1 MQINQLSGRAMN
13 RKNFEQNPKLLPP
26 KKDEPALH
34 CAARLGNHDRIRQ
47 LINEG
52 NDINLLFDMALDP
65 GGREAMATP
74 LMVAAGSGYGASVE
88 TMRLLLD
95 LGADPTLKYKWGSIG
110 RFATAGLGWN
120 YLPGGDA
127 ARLRLCLELG
137 CDPNETDRRGVTLVA
152 DAAGTGDVERVRVLL
167 DAGASPNGDRTI
179 VPSSFEPTPNSPF
192 DDTAPYSFRIPL
204 HSAVEADDIES
215 VRLLL
220 AAGADLHALDH
231 GGQTALFG
239 ARSTEVVQV
248 LTDAGLNI
256 EAHDFLGWSPLLA
269 AVMDG
274 SLEGVKA
281 LLSVGADVNATHDRG
296 FTVFMS
302 AVGAM
307 ERNLEII
314 NTLLEAGADP
324 HAITELGWNAFHA
337 AVDVGG
343 AEASSEESVRSTLGR
358 LKELGVN
365 INHKNAQGITPIE
378 MAWGIEVDV
387 LFELGAKRL

>member
-1 MQINQLSGRAMN
+1 
-13 RKNFEQNPKLLPP
+13 
-26 KKDEPALH
+26 
-34 CAARLGNHDRIRQ
+34 
-47 LINEG
+47 
-52 NDINLLFDMALDP
+52 
-65 GGREAMATP
+65 
-74 LMVAAGSGYGASVE
+74 
-88 TMRLLLD
+88 MRLLLD
-95 LGADPTLKYKWGSIG
+95 LGADPTLKYKWGSIA
-110 RFATAGLGWN
+110 RFAAAGLGWN

-127 ARLRLCLELG
+127 ARLRLCLELR

-152 DAAGTGDVERVRVLL
+152 DAARTGDVERVRVLL

-179 VPSSFEPTPNSPF
+179 IPSSFEPTPDSPF
-192 DDTAPYSFRIPL
+192 DDTAPSSFRIPL
-204 HSAVEADDIES
+204 HNAVEADDLES

-231 GGQTALFG
+231 GGGTALFG
-239 ARSTEVVQV
+239 ARSTEVAHV

-256 EAHDFLGWSPLLA
+256 DAHDSLGWSPLLA
-269 AVMDG
+269 AVMNG

-307 ERNLEII
+307 ERNMEII
-314 NTLLEAGADP
+314 NTVLETGADP

-337 AVDVGG
+337 AVDVSG
-343 AEASSEESVRSTLGR
+343 AEANSEESVRSILGR

-365 INHKNAQGITPIE
+365 INHQNARGITPIE

-387 LFELGAKRL
+387 LLELGAKRS